1 MNHKSIDIN
10 QRIPLDTLYA
20 ALESYLNGNY
30 SEDYIL
36 EQLRLEFKGENRLKK
51 SLRIVNKII
60 LRNPL
65 LAFIEENKEQIK
77 QAIKKKYDRNLI
89 LISLLNSSFV
99 FSFDT
104 LQLLGKYLSVQDLV
118 NREIIKK
125 ALASVYG
132 GNRATENAI
141 DSVIP
146 MFIEAGFLK
155 RPTLGVYQLNADFQ
169 ISSAIS
175 KQIFIESFKTNSS
188 LDGIQEYQ
196 LRDPYFMFLNN

>member
-10 QRIPLDTLYA
+10 QCIPLDTLYS

-36 EQLRLEFKGENRLKK
+36 EQLRLEFKGENRLNK

-60 LRNPL
+60 LRSPL
-65 LAFIEENKEQIK
+65 LEFIEENKQSVK
-77 QAIKKKYDRNLI
+77 QAIKKKHDRNLI
-89 LISLLNSSFV
+89 LISLLNSSFA

-155 RPTLGVYQLNADFQ
+155 RPTLGVYQHNADFQ

>member
-1 MNHKSIDIN
+1 MV
-10 QRIPLDTLYA
+10 
-20 ALESYLNGNY
+20 E
-30 SEDYIL
+30 
-36 EQLRLEFKGENRLKK
+36 
-51 SLRIVNKII
+51 
-60 LRNPL
+60 
-65 LAFIEENKEQIK
+65 
-77 QAIKKKYDRNLI
+77 
-89 LISLLNSSFV
+89 
-99 FSFDT
+99 
-104 LQLLGKYLSVQDLV
+104 
-118 NREIIKK
+118 
-125 ALASVYG
+125 
-132 GNRATENAI
+132 NRATENAI